1 MLACASLFGLWLL
14 LKYLPDLSLQTF
26 LDAYFFLL
34 GSAAIWGAARPLLR
48 RLPGGVGQRSLRVD
62 VPDGWLLDEQGKE
75 IRKVRFA
82 PSDVVAGVLAVGLA
96 GAELASHHSS
106 FTLNNMV
113 ACLVATEI
121 LALLGLRSFRA
132 AALLLS
138 GMLAYDVF
146 AVFGSSHVVGENVML
161 EVATSDAIVGPMRLL
176 FPRNPGGIGDAADFP
191 YSLLG
196 LGDVALPG
204 LLAGLALRFDAFAAR
219 TAAAAALGGA
229 AVAAVAIKQGAD
241 SSKWQHQQ
249 AVAITSTSSSSS
261 EEAWMPDESALESR
275 PMFKR
280 VVAAHIVGLLGAFAA
295 NSITHLGQPAL
306 LYIVPAMLG
315 TVFATAAA
323 QGQLSDVWSW
333 TDRASFGMAAAEGAA
348 DDKQQE
354 QQGGKR

>member
-1 MLACASLFGLWLL
+1 
-14 LKYLPDLSLQTF
+14 LST
-26 LDAYFFLL
+26 
-34 GSAAIWGAARPLLR
+34 LR
-48 RLPGGVGQRSLRVD
+48 
-62 VPDGWLLDEQGKE
+62 
-75 IRKVRFA
+75 A
-82 PSDVVAGVLAVGLA
+82 
-96 GAELASHHSS
+96 
-106 FTLNNMV
+106 
-113 ACLVATEI
+113 
-121 LALLGLRSFRA
+121 
-132 AALLLS
+132 
-138 GMLAYDVF
+138 
-146 AVFGSSHVVGENVML
+146 
-161 EVATSDAIVGPMRLL
+161 
-176 FPRNPGGIGDAADFP
+176 
-191 YSLLG
+191 
-196 LGDVALPG
+196 G